1 MNDQVKNSS
10 LPLLGLG
17 YYWQD
22 LACGQIFRTSRRTLT
37 EADLVNFVSVTGML
51 EGFFIDIT
59 ASEGGI
65 GGRPVPGALTY
76 TIIEGFILQS
86 MARGTGIALLS
97 CSQEM
102 LAPVRV
108 NDTIYGVVEITGLR
122 PTSRSNRGIVDSLIT
137 VFNHKDEE
145 VLRYTAKRMFA
156 GRPQSLV
163 GL

>member
-1 MNDQVKNSS
+1 MNAQDNKSI
-10 LPLLGLG
+10 PLLGLG

-22 LACGQIFRTSRRTLT
+22 LTCGQTFRTSRRTLT

-59 ASEGGI
+59 AAGEGI

-76 TIIEGFILQS
+76 TIIEGFIIQS
-86 MARGTGIALLS
+86 MARGTGIAFLS

-108 NDTIYGVVEITGLR
+108 NDTIYGIVEVTGVR
-122 PTSRSNRGIVDSLIT
+122 ATSRSNRGIVDSLIR
-137 VFNHKDEE
+137 VFNQRDEE
-145 VLRYTAKRMFA
+145 VLRYSVKRMFA
-156 GRPQSLV
+156 GRPESLV
-163 GL
+163 ES